1 MTVLVCAEG
10 QQRTTSAVYVM
21 GQALLLGSATVLVM
35 WKTVLVFVVAM
46 YPLMSVAYA
55 VAVASLKGRAIAW
68 DGGSIAGVFAFTCL
82 LSRL

>member
-35 WKTVLVFVVAM
+35 WKTVLVFVVGQ
-46 YPLMSVAYA
+46 LC
-55 VAVASLKGRAIAW
+55 G
-68 DGGSIAGVFAFTCL
+68 
-82 LSRL
+82 